1 MSLVSF
7 PMKNYLFSVSIFLCF
22 LLLSLF
28 CNAQNVQKKYIPFQ
42 RNPISKNYY
51 FSWLCLQDS
60 AISKLFRDDSI
71 MGHWNRSRTLA
82 IKTADSICNKNAIC
96 MISKLHISDD
106 EIMSVGK
113 RLLELKKHPA
123 FAALIKHHLIPSGAY
138 NQLVINEKNQ
148 DSLIF
153 KAWQQDAKGMNFTLS
168 VYAAGKRPNYPL
180 IDSNSLQISSLG
192 TYPRSYLSQVTHI
205 LGYLADVASY
215 DSSFLSLP
223 ISAVNLYLEMNE
235 RTQASD
241 FEPMHLGVNEGAFKK
256 IKTLKW
262 TNYPYSV
269 ILVPGAGPSE
279 VDVALSAEAMIRLR
293 IASVQ
298 FHLKKAPFI
307 IVSGGKVH
315 PYKTTYCEAIE
326 MKKYCVEQ
334 LGIPA
339 SAIIVDPHARH
350 TTTNLRNASRLM
362 IRYGIPIEK
371 PGLVCTT
378 QGQSMMIA
386 NTLPSRCMIEL
397 GYVPYKN
404 GKRLSNTLTEFYALS
419 SSLQIDAD
427 EPIDP

>member
-1 MSLVSF
+1 MSVISF
-7 PMKNYLFSVSIFLCF
+7 PMKNNLFSASIFLCF
-22 LLLSLF
+22 LLPAIF
-28 CNAQNVQKKYIPFQ
+28 GNAQNAQKKYVPFQ
-42 RNPISKNYY
+42 HNPVSKNYY

-60 AISKLFRDDSI
+60 AISNLLRDDSI
-71 MGHWNRSRTLA
+71 MGHWNRSRTIA

-106 EIMSVGK
+106 EIISVGK

-123 FAALIKHHLIPSGAY
+123 FVALIKHHLIPSGAY
-138 NQLVINEKNQ
+138 NQLVSENNQ
-148 DSLIF
+148 LDSLLF
-153 KAWQQDAKGMNFTLS
+153 KAWQHDAKGINYALS
-168 VYAAGKRPNYPL
+168 VYAQGKKPNYPL
-180 IDSNSLQISSLG
+180 IDSNSLKISSLG
-192 TYPRSYLSQVTHI
+192 SFPRSYISQVTNI
-205 LGYLADVASY
+205 LQYLTDLAAS
-215 DSSFLSLP
+215 DSNILTIPTQAVSLFLE
-223 ISAVNLYLEMNE
+223 INE
-235 RTQASD
+235 RTQSSD
-241 FEPMHLGVNEGAFKK
+241 FEPMHLGVNEAAVKK
-256 IKTLKW
+256 INTLNW
-262 TNYPYSV
+262 SNYPYSV

-298 FHLKKAPFI
+298 FYLKKAPFI

-315 PYKTTYCEAIE
+315 PYKTKYCEAIE

-350 TTTNLRNASRLM
+350 TTTNMRNASRLM
-362 IRYGIPIEK
+362 IRYGMPIEK

-378 QGQSMMIA
+378 PGQSMMIA

>member
-1 MSLVSF
+1 MNKHIFIGLVFFGTMLQSLNTF
-7 PMKNYLFSVSIFLCF
+7 AQAPQHPYLPIQS
-22 LLLSLF
+22 
-28 CNAQNVQKKYIPFQ
+28 
-42 RNPISKNYY
+42 NPISKNY
-51 FSWLCLQDS
+51 FFTTLCHQDS
-60 AISKLFRDDSI
+60 IVSKILMEDSVVRHWNLLRISAIKDAAIS
-71 MGHWNRSRTLA
+71 
-82 IKTADSICNKNAIC
+82 CNNDAIC
-96 MISKLHISDD
+96 MIKKLLISD
-106 EIMSVGK
+106 EEVSSIGA
-113 RLLELKKHPA
+113 RLMQLKNRTQ
-123 FAALIKHHLIPSGAY
+123 FANLINRHLIPSGAY
-138 NQLVINEKNQ
+138 NQLVVNDKNL
-148 DSLIF
+148 DSLIY

-168 VYAAGKRPNYPL
+168 VYAAGKSPNYPL
-180 IDSNSLQISSLG
+180 IDSNSLQISTAGS
-192 TYPRSYLSQVTHI
+192 YPRSYLSQVNQI
-205 LGYLADVASY
+205 LGYLSDVATY
-215 DSSFLSLP
+215 DTSFLSLP
-223 ISAVNLYLEMNE
+223 ITAVNLYLEMNE
-235 RTQASD
+235 RTQSAD

-269 ILVPGAGPSE
+269 ILVPGAGPS
-279 VDVALSAEAMIRLR
+279 DPNTALSAEAMIRLR

-298 FHLKKAPFI
+298 YHLEKAPFI
-307 IVSGGKVH
+307 IVSGGNVH
-315 PYKTTYCEAIE
+315 PYKTRFNEAIE

-339 SAIIVDPHARH
+339 SAVIVDPHARH
-350 TTTNLRNASRLM
+350 TTTNMRNASRLM
-362 IRYGIPIEK
+362 IRYGMPIEK

>member
-1 MSLVSF
+1 M
-7 PMKNYLFSVSIFLCF
+7 NRNLFSWSYIVCL
-22 LLLSLF
+22 LLLSF
-28 CNAQNVQKKYIPFQ
+28 CSNAQIPHKEYIPFQ
-42 RNPISKNYY
+42 HNPVSKNYY

-60 AISKLFRDDSI
+60 AVSKLLRDDSI
-71 MGHWNRSRTLA
+71 MGYWNRSRTEA

-96 MISKLHISDD
+96 MVSTLQFSDD
-106 EIMSVGK
+106 EIKSVGK

-123 FAALIKHHLIPSGAY
+123 FVALIKHHLIPSGAY
-138 NQLVINEKNQ
+138 NQLVSENNQ
-148 DSLIF
+148 LDSLLF
-153 KAWQQDAKGMNFTLS
+153 KAWQHDAKGINYALS
-168 VYAAGKRPNYPL
+168 VYAQGKKPNYPL
-180 IDSNSLQISSLG
+180 IDSNSLKISSLG
-192 TYPRSYLSQVTHI
+192 SFPRSYLSQVTHI
-205 LGYLADVASY
+205 LQYLTDLAAT
-215 DSSFLSLP
+215 DSNILTIPTTAVSLFLE
-223 ISAVNLYLEMNE
+223 INE

-279 VDVALSAEAMIRLR
+279 PDVSLSAEAMIRLR

-307 IVSGGKVH
+307 IVTGGKVH
-315 PYKTTYCEAIE
+315 PYKTKYCEAIE

-350 TTTNLRNASRLM
+350 TTTNMRNASRLM
-362 IRYGIPIEK
+362 IRYGMPIEK

-404 GKRLSNTLTEFYALS
+404 GKRLSTTLTEFYALS

>member
-1 MSLVSF
+1 MNKKLFLV
-7 PMKNYLFSVSIFLCF
+7 LV
-22 LLLSLF
+22 LF
-28 CNAQNVQKKYIPFQ
+28 CNVTTCFNIVAQTPIHQYIPLQ
-42 RNPISKNYY
+42 SNPIAKNYF
-51 FSWLCLQDS
+51 FSWQCLQDS
-60 AISKLFRDDSI
+60 TASKILLKDSVI
-71 MGHWNRSRTLA
+71 GNWNRSRLA
-82 IKTADSICNKNAIC
+82 SIRNAAANCNNEAIC
-96 MISKLHISDD
+96 MISKLHISEE
-106 EIMSVGK
+106 EILSVGK
-113 RLLELKKHPA
+113 RLMQLKNLAP
-123 FAALIKHHLIPSGAY
+123 FVSLINRHLIPSGAY
-138 NQLVINEKNQ
+138 NQRISEKTKT
-148 DSLIF
+148 DSIIY
-153 KAWQQDAKGMNFTLS
+153 KAWEQDARGINFALS
-168 VYAAGKRPNYPL
+168 VYAGGKRPNYPL
-180 IDSNSLQISSLG
+180 IDSNSLQISTLG
-192 TYPRSYLSQVTHI
+192 TYPRSYLSQVNHI

-235 RTQASD
+235 RTQAAD
-241 FEPMHLGVNEGAFKK
+241 FEPMHLGVNEGAVKK

-262 TNYPYSV
+262 NSFPYSV
-269 ILVPGAGPSE
+269 ILVPGAGPS
-279 VDVALSAEAMIRLR
+279 DPNVALSAEAMIRLR

-298 FHLKKAPFI
+298 YHLKKAPFI

-315 PYKTTYCEAIE
+315 PYKTRFAEAIE

-339 SAIIVDPHARH
+339 SAVIVDPHARH
-350 TTTNLRNASRLM
+350 TTTNMRNASRLM

-404 GKRLSNTLTEFYALS
+404 GKRLSSTLAEFYALS

>member
-1 MSLVSF
+1 MNKHFFIGLVFLGIMLQSLNVF
-7 PMKNYLFSVSIFLCF
+7 AQAPQPPYLPI
-22 LLLSLF
+22 
-28 CNAQNVQKKYIPFQ
+28 QN
-42 RNPISKNYY
+42 NPISKNYF
-51 FSWLCLQDS
+51 FSTLCNQDS
-60 AISKLFRDDSI
+60 IVSKILREDSVVR
-71 MGHWNRSRTLA
+71 HWNLLRLSA
-82 IKTADSICNKNAIC
+82 MKNAAMSCNNDAIC
-96 MISKLHISDD
+96 MVKKLLLSDEEISSI
-106 EIMSVGK
+106 GT
-113 RLLELKKHPA
+113 RLMQIKNRTP
-123 FAALIKHHLIPSGAY
+123 FANLINRHLIPSGAY
-138 NQLVINEKNQ
+138 NQLVINDKNQ
-148 DSLIF
+148 DSLIY
-153 KAWQQDAKGMNFTLS
+153 KAWQQDAKGINFTLS

-192 TYPRSYLSQVTHI
+192 TYPRSYLSQTTHI

-215 DSSFLSLP
+215 DNRFLSLP

-235 RTQASD
+235 RTQSAD

-256 IKTLKW
+256 IQTLKW
-262 TNYPYSV
+262 NSFPYSV
-269 ILVPGAGPSE
+269 ILVPGAGSSDPN
-279 VDVALSAEAMIRLR
+279 VALSAEAMIRLR

-298 FHLKKAPFI
+298 YLLKKAPFI

-315 PYKTTYCEAIE
+315 PYKTKFAEAIE

-339 SAIIVDPHARH
+339 SAVIVDPHARH
-350 TTTNLRNASRLM
+350 TTTNMRNASRLM

-404 GKRLSNTLTEFYALS
+404 GKRLSSTLAEFYALS

>member
-1 MSLVSF
+1 MSVISF
-7 PMKNYLFSVSIFLCF
+7 PMKNNLFSASIFLCF
-22 LLLSLF
+22 LLPAIF
-28 CNAQNVQKKYIPFQ
+28 GNAQNAQKKYVPFQ
-42 RNPISKNYY
+42 HNPVSKNYY

-60 AISKLFRDDSI
+60 AISNLLRDDSI
-71 MGHWNRSRTLA
+71 MGHWNRSRTIA

-106 EIMSVGK
+106 EIISVGK

-123 FAALIKHHLIPSGAY
+123 FVALIKHHLIPSGAY
-138 NQLVINEKNQ
+138 NQLVSENNQ
-148 DSLIF
+148 LDSLLF
-153 KAWQQDAKGMNFTLS
+153 KAWQHDAKGINYALS
-168 VYAAGKRPNYPL
+168 VYAQGKKPNYPL
-180 IDSNSLQISSLG
+180 IDSNSLKISSLG
-192 TYPRSYLSQVTHI
+192 SFPRSYISQVTNI
-205 LGYLADVASY
+205 LQYLTDLAAT
-215 DSSFLSLP
+215 DSNILTIPTKAVSLFLE
-223 ISAVNLYLEMNE
+223 INE
-235 RTQASD
+235 RTQSSD
-241 FEPMHLGVNEGAFKK
+241 FEPMHLGVNEAAVKK
-256 IKTLKW
+256 INTLNW
-262 TNYPYSV
+262 SNYPYSV

-298 FHLKKAPFI
+298 FYLKKAPFI

-315 PYKTTYCEAIE
+315 PYKTKYCEAIE

-350 TTTNLRNASRLM
+350 TTTNMRNASRLM
-362 IRYGIPIEK
+362 IRYGMPIEK

-378 QGQSMMIA
+378 PGQSMMIA

>member
-1 MSLVSF
+1 
-7 PMKNYLFSVSIFLCF
+7 MKNNLLSTSIFLCF
-22 LLLSLF
+22 LLFSLF
-28 CNAQNVQKKYIPFQ
+28 GNAQNAQKKYIPYQ
-42 RNPISKNYY
+42 HNPVSKNYY

-113 RLLELKKHPA
+113 RLLELNKHPA

-138 NQLVINEKNQ
+138 NQLVSENNQ
-148 DSLIF
+148 LDSLLF
-153 KAWQQDAKGMNFTLS
+153 KAWQHDAKGINYALS
-168 VYAAGKRPNYPL
+168 VYAQGKKPNYPL
-180 IDSNSLQISSLG
+180 IDSNSLKISSLG
-192 TYPRSYLSQVTHI
+192 SFPRSYIYQVTNI
-205 LGYLADVASY
+205 LQYLTDLAAT
-215 DSSFLSLP
+215 DSNILMIPTKVISLFLE
-223 ISAVNLYLEMNE
+223 INE
-235 RTQASD
+235 RTQSSD
-241 FEPMHLGVNEGAFKK
+241 FEPMHLGVNEAAVKK
-256 IKTLKW
+256 INTLNW
-262 TNYPYSV
+262 SNYPYSV

-315 PYKTTYCEAIE
+315 PYKTKYCEAIE

-339 SAIIVDPHARH
+339 SVIIVDPHARH
-350 TTTNLRNASRLM
+350 TTTNMRNASRLM
-362 IRYGIPIEK
+362 IRYGMPIEK

-378 QGQSMMIA
+378 PGQSMMIA

>member
-1 MSLVSF
+1 
-7 PMKNYLFSVSIFLCF
+7 MKNNLFSASIFLCF
-22 LLLSLF
+22 LLPAIF
-28 CNAQNVQKKYIPFQ
+28 GNAQNAQKKYVPFQ
-42 RNPISKNYY
+42 HNPVSKNYY

-60 AISKLFRDDSI
+60 AISNLLRDDSI
-71 MGHWNRSRTLA
+71 MGHWNRSRTIA

-106 EIMSVGK
+106 EIISVGK

-123 FAALIKHHLIPSGAY
+123 FVALIKHHLIPSGAY
-138 NQLVINEKNQ
+138 NQLVSENNQ
-148 DSLIF
+148 LDSLLF
-153 KAWQQDAKGMNFTLS
+153 KAWQHDAKGINYALS
-168 VYAAGKRPNYPL
+168 VYAQGKKPNYPL
-180 IDSNSLQISSLG
+180 IDSNSLKISSLG
-192 TYPRSYLSQVTHI
+192 SFPRSYISQVTNI
-205 LGYLADVASY
+205 LQYLTDLAAT
-215 DSSFLSLP
+215 DSNILTIPTKAVSLFLE
-223 ISAVNLYLEMNE
+223 INE
-235 RTQASD
+235 RTQSSD
-241 FEPMHLGVNEGAFKK
+241 FEPMHLGVNEAAVKK
-256 IKTLKW
+256 INTLNW
-262 TNYPYSV
+262 SNYPYSV

-298 FHLKKAPFI
+298 FYLKKAPFI

-315 PYKTTYCEAIE
+315 PYKTKYCEAIE

-350 TTTNLRNASRLM
+350 TTTNMRNASRLM
-362 IRYGIPIEK
+362 IRYGMPIEK

-378 QGQSMMIA
+378 PGQSMMIA